1 MRTASL
7 EIALAALWALAAP
20 ALAGPPEFESGPDLG
35 GDTLEIRQGPVWPQ
49 VYYKNSGAEQSRE
62 GVHKRTVAGVEIR
75 IEIGVTAAHEI
86 ITVTPLDPMVRAEPS
101 TAEVEDGASIS
112 IDIILPLF

>member
-1 MRTASL
+1 VIR
-7 EIALAALWALAAP
+7 ALALALALAAP
-20 ALAGPPEFESGPDLG
+20 AAAGPGQFTAGPDLG
-35 GDTLEIRQGPVWPQ
+35 GDTLEVRQGPVWPQ
-49 VYYKNSGAEQSRE
+49 IYYLNSGAEQSRE
-62 GVHKRTVAGVEIR
+62 GVHKRIVAGVEIR

-86 ITVTPLDPMVRAEPS
+86 ITVTPLDPMVRAEPA